1 LVVKDNQPQLRA
13 DLEAAFALDAAP
25 GGLVGTARTATFHG
39 GRLERRGLSATTA
52 LVGYSDWPGVQQA
65 RRLDRRVI
73 HQRTGVML
81 RQEMVD
87 AVTSCPPAR
96 AAPAQLLTLW
106 RQHWRLENQL
116 HYIREMTSDEDR
128 ATVHTAYA
136 PK

>member
-39 GRLERRGLSATTA
+39 GRLERRDLSATTA

-87 AVTSCPPAR
+87 AVPRVPRRGPLQRNCSPCGGNTGASRTNCTISAR
-96 AAPAQLLTLW
+96 
-106 RQHWRLENQL
+106 
-116 HYIREMTSDEDR
+116 
-128 ATVHTAYA
+128 
-136 PK
+136 